1 MSPIAKIFS
10 IVNLVLAGLFLGWA
24 ANALSTNAEFKSKY
38 EAEVTA
44 HKADQATLGSEK
56 SALLTQKQEAEK
68 QADRLRAEKD
78 EADRKREAVEKDLES
93 ERAKNGTMNASLTT
107 LSTQL
112 GAIEDT
118 RNKLQADKDK
128 AQQAVHDAEKARDA
142 AVAKQLEA
150 EKKLGD
156 TEGELTKATNQIA
169 DLEKANTTLE
179 KEKQSVDTQLATV
192 LAATN
197 SKVSDYAAM
206 PLIEGKVLDVST
218 SIEPGLVAI
227 NKGDTDKV
235 KVGYTFE
242 IYDGKTYK
250 GQARVE
256 YVHPNM
262 CSAILVRTVKG
273 TTIRQGDSA
282 ATRLN

>member
-10 IVNLVLAGLFLGWA
+10 VVNLVLAGLFLGWA

-38 EAEVTA
+38 EAEAAARKTA
-44 HKADQATLGSEK
+44 ESTLGAEK

-68 QADRLRAEKD
+68 LADRLRAEKD

-93 ERAKNGTMNASLTT
+93 ERAKNGTLNASLTT

-112 GAIEDT
+112 GAIEDS

-128 AQQAVHDAEKARDA
+128 AQQASHEAEKTKDA

-156 TEGELTKATNQIA
+156 TEGELTKANTQIA
-169 DLEKANTTLE
+169 DLEKAKTALE
-179 KEKQSVDTQLATV
+179 KEKQAVDTQLATV
-192 LAATN
+192 LAVTG
-197 SKVSDYAAM
+197 SSLSDYAAM
-206 PLIEGKVLDVST
+206 PLIEGRVLDIST
-218 SIEPGLVAI
+218 SVEPGLVAI
-227 NKGDTDKV
+227 NKGEADGV
-235 KVGYTFE
+235 KRGFTFE
-242 IYDGKTYK
+242 LYDGKTYK

-262 CSAILVRTVKG
+262 CSAILVRVVKG
-273 TTIRQGDSA
+273 EKIRQGDSA